1 MQIFEV
7 TKLYVLHLKQLNSYG
22 ELSVCFVYF
31 SFLIYL
37 CTSDRSLNM
46 LKIRYLE
53 RVIHGAVILF
63 AEILGDFCYYE
74 LQLLHCIL
82 NRINRTYN
90 LNAMI

>member
-37 CTSDRSLNM
+37 CMSDRSFNM

-63 AEILGDFCYYE
+63 AEILGDLCYYE
-74 LQLLHCIL
+74 LKPLQCIL

>member
-37 CTSDRSLNM
+37 CMSDRSFNM

-53 RVIHGAVILF
+53 RVIHGAVILI
-63 AEILGDFCYYE
+63 AEILGDLCYYE
-74 LQLLHCIL
+74 LKPLQCIL
-82 NRINRTYN
+82 NRISRTYN